1 VSVAIKKVSGVDSVK
16 VSLNEGLADIKLK
29 DGNKVTVEQIRGIIR
44 KNGFTPKES
53 QARVAGNVVERNGQP
68 ALAVTGLDQV
78 YLLADAPD
86 AKGKVEQL
94 KGRMG
99 KQVVL
104 SGQLPETK
112 EAEEPQTLLVREVAP
127 TSS

>member
-1 VSVAIKKVSGVDSVK
+1 VSVAIKKVNGVDSVK
-16 VSLNEGLADIKLK
+16 VSLNEGVADIKLK
-29 DGNKVTVEQIRGIIR
+29 DGNKVTIEQIRSIIR

-53 QARVAGNVVERNGQP
+53 QARIAGRVVERNGKP
-68 ALAVTGLDQV
+68 ALEVTRLDQV

-94 KGRMG
+94 NGRMG

-104 SGQLPETK
+104 SGQFPETK
-112 EAEEPQTLLVREVAP
+112 SAEEPQTLLVQDVAP
-127 TSS
+127 ASS

>member
-1 VSVAIKKVSGVDSVK
+1 MSVAIKKVNGVDSVK
-16 VSLNEGLADIKLK
+16 VSLNEGLADIKLR

-53 QARVAGNVVERNGQP
+53 QAQVAGKVVERNGKP
-68 ALAVTGLDQV
+68 ALEVTGLDQV

-94 KGRMG
+94 KGQMG

-112 EAEEPQTLLVREVAP
+112 ETEEPQTMHVREVAP
-127 TSS
+127 ASS